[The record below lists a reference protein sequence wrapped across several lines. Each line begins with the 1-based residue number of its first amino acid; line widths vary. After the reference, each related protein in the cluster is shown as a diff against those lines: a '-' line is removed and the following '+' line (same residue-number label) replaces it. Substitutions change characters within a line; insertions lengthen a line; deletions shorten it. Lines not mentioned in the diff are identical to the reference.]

1 MKKLVLSLLLLTPL
15 ISNGQKVMVWKT
27 EKQTSIV
34 MIDIKSGS
42 SINDQVFQLVY
53 DDKSTNEIDK
63 YSFGIYVKLPNG
75 QYLCTV
81 KDTNDETLVNHKFIL
96 TPNKSFKVKDV
107 KVKWSG
113 YYKMP

>member
-27 EKQTSIV
+27 ETPTTMV
-34 MIDIKSGS
+34 MIDIQSGS

-63 YSFGIYVKLPNG
+63 YSFGIYIKLPNG
-75 QYLCTV
+75 KYLCTV
-81 KDTNDETLVNHKFIL
+81 KDTNDETLVNRKFIL
-96 TPNKSFKVKDV
+96 TPTKDFYINGIRA
-107 KVKWSG
+107 KWSG

>member
-27 EKQTSIV
+27 ETSTAMV
-34 MIDIKSGS
+34 MIDIQSGS

-81 KDTNDETLVNHKFIL
+81 KDTNDKTLVDHKFIL

-113 YYKMP
+113 YYEMP

>member
-15 ISNGQKVMVWKT
+15 ISNGQKVMVWRT
-27 EKQTSIV
+27 ETATTLV
-34 MIDIKSGS
+34 MIDIQSGPS
-42 SINDQVFQLVY
+42 PQDQVFQLIY
-53 DDKSTNEIDK
+53 DDKSTNQIDK
-63 YSFGIYVKLPNG
+63 YSFGEYVKMTNG
-75 QYLCTV
+75 EYLCTV
-81 KDTNDETLVNHKFIL
+81 KITNDEILVNHKFIL

>member
-27 EKQTSIV
+27 ETPTSMV
-34 MIDIKSGS
+34 MIDIQSGS

-63 YSFGIYVKLPNG
+63 YRHMKTDKHKK
-75 QYLCTV
+75 YLQNI
-81 KDTNDETLVNHKFIL
+81 KINII
-96 TPNKSFKVKDV
+96 
-107 KVKWSG
+107 
-113 YYKMP
+113 

>member
-1 MKKLVLSLLLLTPL
+1 MKKLVLILLLLPL

-27 EKQTSIV
+27 ETPTSMV
-34 MIDIKSGS
+34 MIDIQSGS

-81 KDTNDETLVNHKFIL
+81 KDTNDKTLVDHKFIL

-113 YYKMP
+113 YYEMP

>member
-27 EKQTSIV
+27 ETPTSIV
-34 MIDIKSGS
+34 MIDIQSGPS
-42 SINDQVFQLVY
+42 EQDQVFQLTY
-53 DDKSTNEIDK
+53 YDKSTNKIDK
-63 YSFGIYVKLPNG
+63 YSSGEYIKLPNG
-75 QYLCTV
+75 KYLCTV
-81 KDTNDETLVNHKFIL
+81 KDTNDETLVNYKFIL